1 MLTSF
6 AMLRKR
12 LILQRNSERSKP
24 IFMLTEN
31 TLHFLSDLA
40 LNNDRDW
47 FHANKARYEQDV
59 KKPFEAFVAAL
70 IEQVQASDSAV
81 LITPKQ
87 AIFRINR
94 DTRFSANKEPYKTH
108 VSAIISPFG
117 TRHKEFPGFY
127 VQVSADKLWLGGGAY
142 FLEKESL
149 LKVREAIAENGEEL
163 MEIVEHPDFVQ
174 HYGEVLGEKN
184 KRLLPEFQALVT
196 KFPLIA
202 NKQFYFMAELE
213 PEAALGTQA
222 LEKAGQYYQAGKPLC
237 DFLGRVM

>member
-1 MLTSF
+1 
-6 AMLRKR
+6 
-12 LILQRNSERSKP
+12 
-24 IFMLTEN
+24 MLTED
-31 TLHFLSDLA
+31 TLRFLADLS

-47 FHANKARYEQDV
+47 FHANKARYEKNV
-59 KKPFEAFVAAL
+59 KKPFETFVAAL
-70 IEQVQASDSAV
+70 IERVQAQDPAV
-81 LITPKQ
+81 LITPRQ

-149 LKVREAIAENGEEL
+149 LKIREAIAENGEVL
-163 MEIVEHPDFVQ
+163 TEIVQHPDFVK

-184 KRLLPEFQALVT
+184 KRLAPEFQSLVDT
-196 KFPLIA
+196 IPLIA

-213 PEAALGTQA
+213 PEAALGAQA
-222 LEKAGQYYQAGKPLC
+222 LDKALSYYRAGKPLC
-237 DFLGRVM
+237 DFLGQAMGA

>member
-1 MLTSF
+1 
-6 AMLRKR
+6 
-12 LILQRNSERSKP
+12 
-24 IFMLTEN
+24 MLTEN
-31 TLHFLSDLA
+31 ALRFLSDLS

-47 FHANKARYEQDV
+47 FHANKARYEKDV

-70 IEQVQASDSAV
+70 IERAQALDPAI
-81 LITPKQ
+81 LITPRQ
-87 AIFRINR
+87 AIFRIHR

-117 TRHKEFPGFY
+117 TRHKEYPGFY

-149 LKVREAIAENGEEL
+149 LKIRETIAENGEEL
-163 MEIVEHPDFVQ
+163 TDIVQHPDFVQ

-184 KRLLPEFQALVT
+184 KRLTPEFQTIAA
-196 KFPLIA
+196 KIPLIA

-213 PEAALGTQA
+213 PETALGAQA
-222 LEKAGQYYQAGKPLC
+222 LDRAMDYYLAGKPLC
-237 DFLGRVM
+237 DFLAQAMGD

>member
-1 MLTSF
+1 
-6 AMLRKR
+6 
-12 LILQRNSERSKP
+12 
-24 IFMLTEN
+24 MLTEN
-31 TLHFLSDLA
+31 TLRFLSDLT

-47 FHANKARYEQDV
+47 FHANKTRYEKDV
-59 KKPFEAFVAAL
+59 KKPFEAFVASL
-70 IEQVQASDSAV
+70 IERVQTADPSV

-149 LKVREAIAENGEEL
+149 LKIRETIAENGEEL
-163 MEIVEHPDFVQ
+163 MDIVQHPDFVQ
-174 HYGEVLGEKN
+174 HYGVVLGEKN
-184 KRLLPEFQALVT
+184 KRLPPDFQTLAT
-196 KFPLIA
+196 KLPLIA

-222 LEKAGQYYQAGKPLC
+222 LEKAWQFYQAGKPLC
-237 DFLGRVM
+237 DFLGRAIGA